1 VNDGGHA
8 VDDGEDAV
16 DDGEDAVDAAV
27 RNPFA
32 GRSVLVCVTG
42 GIAAYKAA
50 ALVSE
55 LVQLGIR
62 VRVVMSAGALRF
74 IQPLT
79 FQAITAERVV
89 TDLFDPDH
97 AGVQHVE
104 LAGAHDLIVV
114 APASANTI
122 ARLAAGAAD
131 DVVAA
136 TVLASPAPVLLAP
149 AMESTM
155 WEKPPTRRNVTQLAA
170 DGMTVIAPATGRL
183 ASGAH
188 GIGRMAEPASIAGR
202 VRQAL
207 GTHGDLAGRAVLVTA
222 GGTREPV
229 DPVRTLTNRSSG
241 LMGRAVAVAA
251 RDRGAAVT
259 LVTTAGADPEPGITP
274 VAVESAAEMAGAVR
288 EHLPGRD
295 ALVMSAA
302 VADFRPAAPADAKI
316 KKAARPELTIE
327 LEPTEDTLALLAAGG
342 DGWQRPPVVVGFA
355 AETERLV
362 EEARRKLASKRLDLI
377 AANAVGADRR
387 PFGAERVALTLIDR
401 TGTEEPLPE
410 LTKEQAAHRLLDRV
424 AALLDA

>member
-1 VNDGGHA
+1 MNAEGD
-8 VDDGEDAV
+8 
-16 DDGEDAVDAAV
+16 
-27 RNPFA
+27 RSPFA

-62 VRVVMSAGALRF
+62 VRVVMSAGARRF
-74 IQPLT
+74 VQPLT

-97 AGVQHVE
+97 AGVQHVQ
-104 LAGAHDLIVV
+104 LAAAHDLVVV

-122 ARLAAGAAD
+122 ARLAGGAAD

-136 TVLASPAPVLLAP
+136 TVLASPAPVLVAP

-155 WEKPPTRRNVTQLAA
+155 WEKPATRRNVAQLAA
-170 DGMTVIAPATGRL
+170 DGMTIIPPGTGRL
-183 ASGAH
+183 ASGAY
-188 GIGRMAEPASIAGR
+188 GIGRMAEPASISR
-202 VRQAL
+202 YVRYAL
-207 GTHGDLAGRAVLVTA
+207 GADGDLAGRAVLVTA
-222 GGTREPV
+222 GGTREAV

-259 LVTTAGADPEPGITP
+259 LVTTAACDPEPGITP
-274 VAVESAAEMAGAVR
+274 VSVESAAEMADAVR
-288 EHLPGRD
+288 EHLHGRD

-316 KKAARPELTIE
+316 KKAGRPALTIE
-327 LEPTEDTLALLAAGG
+327 LEPTEDILGSLAGGG

-355 AETERLV
+355 AETERLL
-362 EEARRKLASKRLDLI
+362 ERARRKLETKRLDLI
-377 AANAVGADRR
+377 AANGVSADHS
-387 PFGAERVALTLIDR
+387 PFGADRVALTLIDR
-401 TGTEEPLPE
+401 TGTEESLPE

-424 AALLDA
+424 AALLGT

>member
-1 VNDGGHA
+1 MDHVEGAAPDLERER
-8 VDDGEDAV
+8 GEDDV
-16 DDGEDAVDAAV
+16 SDESD
-27 RNPFA
+27 RSPFA

-55 LVQLGIR
+55 LVQLDIR
-62 VRVVMSAGALRF
+62 VRVVMSAGARRF

-97 AGVQHVE
+97 AGVQHVQ
-104 LAGAHDLIVV
+104 LAAAHDLVV
-114 APASANTI
+114 LAPASANTI
-122 ARLAAGAAD
+122 ARLAGGAAD

-136 TVLASPAPVLLAP
+136 TVLASPAPVLVAP

-155 WEKPPTRRNVTQLAA
+155 WDKPATRRNVAQLAA
-170 DGMTVIAPATGRL
+170 DGMTIIPPGTGRL
-183 ASGAH
+183 ASGAY
-188 GIGRMAEPASIAGR
+188 GIGRMAEPALITR
-202 VRQAL
+202 YVRNAL
-207 GTHGDLAGRAVLVTA
+207 GADGDLAGRAVLVTA
-222 GGTREPV
+222 GGTREAV

-259 LVTTAGADPEPGITP
+259 LVTTAGADPEPGIIP
-274 VAVESAAEMAGAVR
+274 VSVESAAEMAHAVK

-295 ALVMSAA
+295 ALIMSAA

-316 KKAARPELTIE
+316 KKADRPALTIA
-327 LEPTEDTLALLAAGG
+327 LEPTDDILAALAGGG
-342 DGWQRPPVVVGFA
+342 DGWRRPSVVVGFA
-355 AETERLV
+355 AETERLL
-362 EEARRKLASKRLDLI
+362 EGARRKLKTKRLDLI
-377 AANAVGADRR
+377 AANGVSADSS
-387 PFGAERVALTLIDR
+387 PFGAKRVALTLIDR
-401 TGTEEPLPE
+401 TATEEPLPE
-410 LTKEQAAHRLLDRV
+410 MTKEQAAHRLLDRV

>member
-1 VNDGGHA
+1 MS
-8 VDDGEDAV
+8 
-16 DDGEDAVDAAV
+16 AAAGSG
-27 RNPFA
+27 NPFA
-32 GRSVLVCVTG
+32 GRPFADSSVLVCVTG

-55 LVQLGIR
+55 LVQLGIG
-62 VRVVMSAGALRF
+62 VRVAMSTGAQRF

-79 FQAITAERVV
+79 FQALTAERVI

-104 LAGAHDLIVV
+104 LAGAHDLVVV

-122 ARLAAGAAD
+122 ARLATGAAD

-136 TVLASPAPVLLAP
+136 TVLASPAPVLVAP

-155 WEKPPTRRNVTQLAA
+155 WDKPATQRNVRQLGA
-170 DGMTVIAPATGRL
+170 DGMTIIAPATGRL

-188 GIGRMAEPASIAGR
+188 GVGRMAEPSLIAQH
-202 VRQAL
+202 VRHAL
-207 GTHGDLAGRAVLVTA
+207 GAGGDLAGRTLLVTA

-241 LMGRAVAVAA
+241 LMGRALAVAA

-259 LVTTAGADPEPGITP
+259 LVTTAAADPEPGITP
-274 VAVESAAEMAGAVR
+274 VAVETAAEMAAAVK

-302 VADFRPAAPADAKI
+302 VADFRPAAPAEAKI
-316 KKAARPELTIE
+316 KKAGRSQLSIA
-327 LEPTEDTLALLAAGG
+327 LEPTQDILAAVASGR
-342 DGWQRPPVVVGFA
+342 DGWQRPAVVAGFA
-355 AETERLV
+355 AETERLLAGARDKV
-362 EEARRKLASKRLDLI
+362 ERKGLDVI
-377 AANAVGADRR
+377 AANAVSPDRS
-387 PFGAERVALTLIDR
+387 PFGAERVALTLLDR
-401 TGTEEPLPE
+401 AGGTERLPE
-410 LTKEQAAHRLLDRV
+410 LPKEQAAHRLLDRI
-424 AALLDA
+424 AALLRG

>member
-1 VNDGGHA
+1 MS
-8 VDDGEDAV
+8 DGEDAV
-16 DDGEDAVDAAV
+16 NDGASAVSAESQS
-27 RNPFA
+27 PFA

-62 VRVVMSAGALRF
+62 VRVAMSAGARRF

-89 TDLFDPDH
+89 TDLFDPEH

-104 LAGAHDLIVV
+104 LATAHDLVVV

-122 ARLAAGAAD
+122 ARLARGAAD

-136 TVLASPAPVLLAP
+136 TVLASPAPVLVAP

-155 WEKPPTRRNVTQLAA
+155 WEKPPTQRNVERIAA
-170 DGMTVIAPATGRL
+170 DGMTVVPPATGRL

-188 GIGRMAEPASIAGR
+188 GVGRMAEPASIAR
-202 VRQAL
+202 HVRHAL
-207 GTHGDLAGRAVLVTA
+207 GAHGDLAGRSMLITA
-222 GGTREPV
+222 GGTREAV

-241 LMGRAVAVAA
+241 LMGHALAAAA
-251 RDRGAAVT
+251 RDRGAEVI
-259 LVTTAGADPEPGITP
+259 LVTAAAAETEPGITP
-274 VAVESAAEMAGAVR
+274 VDVESAAGMARAVK

-295 ALVMSAA
+295 ALIMSAA
-302 VADFRPAAPADAKI
+302 VADFRPAAPVEAKI
-316 KKAARPELTIE
+316 KKAGRPGLTIE
-327 LEPTEDTLALLAAGG
+327 LEPTDDILASLAAGG

-355 AETERLV
+355 AETERLL
-362 EEARRKLASKRLDLI
+362 EGARRKLATKRLDLI

-387 PFGAERVALTLIDR
+387 PFGAAKVALTLIDR
-401 TGTEEPLPE
+401 TGSEEALPE
-410 LTKEQAAHRLLDRV
+410 VTKERAAHRLLDRV
-424 AALLDA
+424 GALLGA

>member
-1 VNDGGHA
+1 MS
-8 VDDGEDAV
+8 DGEDAMNA
-16 DDGEDAVDAAV
+16 ES
-27 RNPFA
+27 RSPFA

-62 VRVVMSAGALRF
+62 VRVVLSAGARRF

-104 LAGAHDLIVV
+104 LATAHDLVVV

-122 ARLAAGAAD
+122 ARLARGAAD

-136 TVLASPAPVLLAP
+136 TVLASPAPVLVAP

-155 WEKPPTRRNVTQLAA
+155 WEKPPTQRNVEQIAA
-170 DGMTVIAPATGRL
+170 DGMTIVPPATGRL

-188 GIGRMAEPASIAGR
+188 GVGRMAEPASITR
-202 VRQAL
+202 HVRHAL
-207 GTHGDLAGRAVLVTA
+207 GAHGDLAGRSMLITA
-222 GGTREPV
+222 GGTREAV

-241 LMGRAVAVAA
+241 LMGRAVAAAA
-251 RDRGAAVT
+251 RDRGAEVT
-259 LVTTAGADPEPGITP
+259 LVTTAAAETEPGITP
-274 VAVESAAEMAGAVR
+274 IDVESAAGMAHAVR

-295 ALVMSAA
+295 ALIMSAA
-302 VADFRPAAPADAKI
+302 VADFRPSAPAVAKI
-316 KKAARPELTIE
+316 KKAGRPGLTIE
-327 LEPTEDTLALLAAGG
+327 LEPTDDILASVAAGG
-342 DGWQRPPVVVGFA
+342 DGWPRPPVVVGFA
-355 AETERLV
+355 AETERLR
-362 EEARRKLASKRLDLI
+362 EGARRKLATKRLDLI
-377 AANAVGADRR
+377 AANAVGSDRR
-387 PFGAERVALTLIDR
+387 PFGAARVALTLIDR
-401 TGTEEPLPE
+401 TGREESLPE
-410 LTKEQAAHRLLDRV
+410 LSKEQAAHRLLDRV
-424 AALLDA
+424 KALLGA